1 MLHTTTHLHQNRKA
15 VLTRAPS
22 YGSCNFQTVPAGSPC
37 PSGTKPGYINGGSRR
52 TLQALQ
58 QQPNAVGDQRKRL
71 AANVNCLVAATHFLP
86 LFFTHRSEPDLVRA
100 AVDTVFISHNNPDPI
115 AAAEFLARKSAP
127 VFVLFFSEI
136 TVLSQVLCGA
146 SST

>member
-1 MLHTTTHLHQNRKA
+1 MLHLTTAFR
-15 VLTRAPS
+15 
-22 YGSCNFQTVPAGSPC
+22 YGSCNFQTVAAGSPC

-58 QQPNAVGDQRKRL
+58 QQPHASGSQRKRL

-86 LFFTHRSEPDLVRA
+86 LFLTHSSENEAVQA

-115 AAAEFLARKSAP
+115 AAAEFLARA
-127 VFVLFFSEI
+127 
-136 TVLSQVLCGA
+136 
-146 SST
+146 

>member
-1 MLHTTTHLHQNRKA
+1 MTLAL
-15 VLTRAPS
+15 S

-86 LFFTHRSEPDLVRA
+86 LFFTHSSESDLVRA

-115 AAAEFLARKSAP
+115 AAAEFLARKSSSD
-127 VFVLFFSEI
+127 FVLF
-136 TVLSQVLCGA
+136 LQK
-146 SST
+146 